1 MRSGLIVCALMVT
14 VLGSCAERDTEP
26 AGSGSN
32 DTAVATERS
41 HPAMTAANRILT
53 ALRNNDSAAIKSMF
67 NRKNRENIADEQLAD
82 LFRQANQMIG
92 DATQATE
99 LRAGSG
105 PNEVLA
111 RVRDMGSEVCLL
123 VLTEEDGQYLWDDI
137 NSAAVD
143 EFQSMALIE

>member
-1 MRSGLIVCALMVT
+1 MI
-14 VLGSCAERDTEP
+14 
-26 AGSGSN
+26 
-32 DTAVATERS
+32 AVAGLCGQSAWSSPLRVESIGEDALPRQRVSGNKMLSWLLLGVLPMAVGTSINPADVHRVHLIQASGVEGTQRS
-41 HPAMTAANRILT
+41 LLT
-53 ALRNNDSAAIKSMF
+53 PF
-67 NRKNRENIADEQLAD
+67 